1 MNKTSTH
8 NDLPNVSAMQF
19 EQAVVF
25 QKAVGRTYTD
35 LTTRGL
41 RLALAFSLRDPN
53 APLPAKKSATGPLSA
68 TRGPKGGTLKTCGK
82 CGKKGHNAR
91 TCGKGTD
98 KWGRRS
104 KGKNTCGKCGKKGHN
119 ARTCGK

>member
-1 MNKTSTH
+1 MRNNMNTEIPSYIST
-8 NDLPNVSAMQF
+8 
-19 EQAVVF
+19 EQLAQAATF
-25 QKAVGRTYTD
+25 QKAVGHTYTD

-53 APLPAKKSATGPLSA
+53 KPLPTAKKSAPS

-82 CGKKGHNAR
+82 CGGKGHNAR

-98 KWGRRS
+98 KWGRKLKS
-104 KGKNTCGKCGKKGHN
+104 QNTCGRCGGKGHN
-119 ARTCGK
+119 ARTCNK